1 LSTVFVVPDSLQ
13 TVNFLPYIYQML
25 QLLSESSLLLLFLVL
40 AVGAPL
46 GKIKIA
52 GVNLGIASILF
63 TGLAFGA
70 LAPTIKLPAI
80 VYEIGLVLFIY
91 CIGVS
96 SGEQFFG
103 NLKKK
108 GWKENILTFGT
119 IVVVFF
125 AVVFIGMFSS
135 IESSYL
141 AGIFAGSLTN
151 TPALAA
157 SLEFIRASSP
167 VALIEAALAEPVVA
181 YSVCYP
187 MGVIGMILAI
197 ILFQKIFKTSLKA
210 NAQLTDAEKLTNAT
224 VIISNESVVGI
235 SIAELRLKYEL
246 KVVFGRIKRG
256 ISSFLVLDNLLL
268 EKGDLITIVGKQT
281 QVEKSINILGTRS
294 EQDLEMDHQQ
304 LDVRRMFVSNHDL
317 VGQSLRNLN
326 LPHTMGIII
335 TRIRRGDSDILPTA
349 ETTLQF
355 GDRVRVLTG
364 RNELASASKFFGDS
378 YSAQSEIDILTL
390 SLGVAAGFFLGM
402 IPIPLPGG
410 IILKLGIAG
419 GPLIVA
425 LLLGSVN
432 RIGKLVFVM
441 PYSANNTI
449 RQLGL
454 VLFLA
459 GVGTRSGYAFR
470 ETMTQSDQGLI
481 FFFIGAFITISIGFL
496 FLLVGHRLLKIPFP
510 RLAGMLAGF
519 QTQPAVL
526 AFINEQAKSEQPN
539 IGYSSVFP
547 IATLTKIIFVQILLT
562 LLT

>member
-1 LSTVFVVPDSLQ
+1 
-13 TVNFLPYIYQML
+13 ML

-70 LAPTIKLPAI
+70 LAPNIKLPAI

-108 GWKENILTFGT
+108 GWKDNVLTFGAV
-119 IVVVFF
+119 ILVFLMVVL
-125 AVVFIGMFSS
+125 IGTLSS
-135 IESSYL
+135 IKSSYL

-151 TPALAA
+151 TPSLAA
-157 SLEFIRASSP
+157 SLEFIKASAP
-167 VALIEAALAEPVVA
+167 VALIESALAEPVVA

-197 ILFQKIFKTSLKA
+197 ILFQKIFKTSLLA

-224 VIISNESVVGI
+224 VVVSNDKVIGSTI
-235 SIAELRLKYEL
+235 TEL
-246 KVVFGRIKRG
+246 KIAYGLTVVFGRIKRG
-256 ISSFLVLDNLLL
+256 AISFLALDSMSL
-268 EKGDLITIVGKQT
+268 ERGDLMTIVGKPPQI
-281 QVEKSINILGTRS
+281 EKALSLLGTRS
-294 EQDLEMDHQQ
+294 ENNLEMDHQQ
-304 LDVRRMFVSNHDL
+304 LDVRRIFVSNHDL
-317 VGQSLRNLN
+317 VGQSLKDLN

-335 TRIRRGDSDILPTA
+335 TRIRRGDSDILPNA

-364 RNELASASKFFGDS
+364 RSELVSASKFFGDS
-378 YSAQSEIDILTL
+378 YAAQSEIDILTL
-390 SLGVAAGFFLGM
+390 GLGVAAGFFLGM

-449 RQLGL
+449 LQLGL

-470 ETMTQSDQGLI
+470 ETMTQSDQGI
-481 FFFIGAFITISIGFL
+481 NFFLIGAAITIAIGFL
-496 FLLVGHRLLKIPFP
+496 FLYVGHRFLRIPFP

-526 AFINEQAKSEQPN
+526 AFVNEQAKSEQPN

-562 LLT
+562 LLA

>member
-1 LSTVFVVPDSLQ
+1 
-13 TVNFLPYIYQML
+13 ML

-70 LAPTIKLPAI
+70 LAPNIKLPAI

-91 CIGVS
+91 CIGIS

-108 GWKENILTFGT
+108 GWKENVLTFAAVVLVFF
-119 IVVVFF
+119 VVV
-125 AVVFIGMFSS
+125 VVGMFSS

-151 TPALAA
+151 TPSLAA
-157 SLEFIRASSP
+157 SLEFIKASAP
-167 VALIEAALAEPVVA
+167 LALIESALAEPVVA

-197 ILFQKIFKTSLKA
+197 VLFQKIFKTSLKA

-224 VIISNESVVGI
+224 VVVSNDKVIGST
-235 SIAELRLKYEL
+235 IAELKTAHGLN
-246 KVVFGRIKRG
+246 VVFGRIKRG
-256 ISSFLVLDNLLL
+256 VTSFLALDSMSL
-268 EKGDLITIVGKQT
+268 ERGDLMTIVGKPAQI
-281 QVEKSINILGTRS
+281 EKALSFLGTRS
-294 EQDLEMDHQQ
+294 ENNLEIDHQQ
-304 LDVRRMFVSNHDL
+304 LDVRRIFVSNHDL
-317 VGQSLRNLN
+317 VGQSLKDLN

-335 TRIRRGDSDILPTA
+335 TRIRRGDSDILPNA

-364 RNELASASKFFGDS
+364 RSELASASKFFGDS
-378 YSAQSEIDILTL
+378 YAAQSEIDILTL
-390 SLGVAAGFFLGM
+390 GLGVAAGFFLGM

-470 ETMTQSDQGLI
+470 ETMTQSDQGLN
-481 FFFIGAFITISIGFL
+481 FFLIGASITISIGFL
-496 FLLVGHRLLKIPFP
+496 FLFVGHRFLKIPFP
-510 RLAGMLAGF
+510 KLAGMLAGF

-526 AFINEQAKSEQPN
+526 AFVNEQAKSEQPN

-562 LLT
+562 LLA